1 MSDRF
6 NILLV
11 DDEKDFLEITTKRLM
26 RRGYNVRNATTCSE
40 ALLIIEGDW
49 PEVIVLDVMLPDR
62 DGIECLKEIK
72 RKRPSSIVIL
82 LTGHASMQAGRQS
95 MEYGANDYCL
105 KPIELDEL
113 IEKIEIAYREK
124 AKTRDISD

>member
-6 NILLV
+6 NVLLV
-11 DDEKDFLEITTKRLM
+11 DDEKDFLEITTKRLR
-26 RRGYNVRNATTCSE
+26 RRGYNVRSAMTCSE
-40 ALLIIEGDW
+40 AILIIESDW
-49 PEVIVLDVMLPDR
+49 PAVVVLDVMLPDR

-72 RKRPSSIVIL
+72 QKRPSAIVIL

-124 AKTRDISD
+124 VKS

>member
-1 MSDRF
+1 MSEKF

-11 DDEKDFLEITTKRLM
+11 DDEKDFLEITTKRLT
-26 RRGYNVRNATTCSE
+26 RRGYNIRSATTCSE
-40 ALLIIEGDW
+40 AMQIIESDW

-72 RKRPSSIVIL
+72 QKRPSSIVIL

-113 IEKIEIAYREK
+113 VEKIEIAYREK
-124 AKTRDISD
+124 VKS

>member
-1 MSDRF
+1 MSDKI

-11 DDEKDFLEITTKRLM
+11 DDEKDFLEITTKRLT
-26 RRGYNVRNATTCSE
+26 RRGYNIKSATTCSE
-40 ALLIIEGDW
+40 AIRVIESDW

-72 RKRPSSIVIL
+72 QKRPSAIVIL

-95 MEYGANDYCL
+95 LESGANDYCL
-105 KPIELDEL
+105 KPIELNEL
-113 IEKIEIAYREK
+113 AEKIEIAYRERRK
-124 AKTRDISD
+124 S

>member
-1 MSDRF
+1 
-6 NILLV
+6 
-11 DDEKDFLEITTKRLM
+11 
-26 RRGYNVRNATTCSE
+26 
-40 ALLIIEGDW
+40 
-49 PEVIVLDVMLPDR
+49 
-62 DGIECLKEIK
+62 
-72 RKRPSSIVIL
+72 
-82 LTGHASMQAGRQS
+82 MQAGRQS

>member
-82 LTGHASMQAGRQS
+82 QVMPRCRLAG
-95 MEYGANDYCL
+95 
-105 KPIELDEL
+105 
-113 IEKIEIAYREK
+113 K
-124 AKTRDISD
+124 AWNMGPMITV